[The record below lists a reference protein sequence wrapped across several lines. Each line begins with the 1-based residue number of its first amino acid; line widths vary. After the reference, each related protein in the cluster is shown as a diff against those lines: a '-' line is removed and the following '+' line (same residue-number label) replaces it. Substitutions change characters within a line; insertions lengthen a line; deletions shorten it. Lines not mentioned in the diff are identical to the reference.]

1 MTVIPCRSCHIT
13 CIPTLH
19 LRHPPILPSRFLI
32 KRTKLK
38 MASTL
43 RQNPW
48 RAYQSLTRQQL
59 RTSRL
64 SSRHLSTT
72 PLRSNATNN
81 PLRSRA
87 SAAADLQ
94 HASQAQR
101 KMILSAAGIITCA
114 AGLYGVI
121 KLDLFGL
128 NELDTNKDDKTT
140 TAPPKNGAMRMDGPV
155 GFPSGGPS
163 LITIQGQDRLEQV
176 PTGTSTIPHFPST
189 IRLPTS
195 EATEGKQTGDDLAP
209 STGEEYQLL
218 GLGVRSVSFLSIQVY
233 VVGLYVAKSD
243 ITELQRRLL
252 RTAIHPPTP
261 GADADAAISGVGAS
275 AATSLVSP
283 ERQQLKELLLD
294 AERGDAA
301 WSAIIKD
308 NGIRTAFR
316 IVPTRNTD
324 FMHLR
329 DGWVRG
335 ITARAQAKKAAG
347 AGEFQDESFGSSMND
362 FKAVFGAGKGKS
374 VPKGQTLVLMR
385 DAHGALDALFQP
397 GADKPVKWMG
407 RVADE
412 RISRLVWLNY
422 LAGKT
427 VSSEGART
435 SIVEGLMSIVE
446 RPLGTIVQKVI

>member
-1 MTVIPCRSCHIT
+1 
-13 CIPTLH
+13 
-19 LRHPPILPSRFLI
+19 
-32 KRTKLK
+32 

-48 RAYQSLTRQQL
+48 RAYQCLTRQQL
-59 RTSRL
+59 RTSHL

-128 NELDTNKDDKTT
+128 NELETNKDDKTT

-195 EATEGKQTGDDLAP
+195 EATEGKQSGDDLAP

-218 GLGVRSVSFLSIQVY
+218 GLGIRTVSFLSVQVY
-233 VVGLYVAKSD
+233 VV
-243 ITELQRRLL
+243 
-252 RTAIHPPTP
+252 AIHPPTP
-261 GADADAAISGVGAS
+261 GADADAAISGAGAS
-275 AATSLVSP
+275 AATSLVPP

-347 AGEFQDESFGSSMND
+347 LGEFQDESFGSSMND
-362 FKAVFGAGKGKS
+362 FKAVFGSGKGKS

-397 GADKPVKWMG
+397 GANKPVKWMG

>member
-1 MTVIPCRSCHIT
+1 
-13 CIPTLH
+13 
-19 LRHPPILPSRFLI
+19 
-32 KRTKLK
+32 

-59 RTSRL
+59 RTTRL
-64 SSRHLSTT
+64 SSRHLSTN

-114 AGLYGVI
+114 VGLYGVI

-128 NELDTNKDDKTT
+128 DELDSKKEDKSATT
-140 TAPPKNGAMRMDGPV
+140 SATPRNGAMRMDGPV
-155 GFPSGGPS
+155 GFTNGGPS
-163 LITIQGQDRLEQV
+163 LITIQGQDKLEQV
-176 PTGTSTIPHFPST
+176 PTGTSTIPTFPST
-189 IRLPTS
+189 IRLPSS

-218 GLGVRSVSFLSIQVY
+218 GLGIRTVSFLSVQVY
-233 VVGLYVAKSD
+233 VVGLYIAKSD

-252 RTAIHPPTP
+252 RTAVHPPNT
-261 GADADAAISGVGAS
+261 DAHSAISGAGAD

-294 AERGDAA
+294 AEHGDAV
-301 WSAIIKD
+301 WSAILKD

-347 AGEFQDESFGSSMND
+347 PSEFQDESFGSSMND
-362 FKAVFGAGKGKS
+362 FKAVFGAGKGKA

-397 GADKPVKWMG
+397 GANEPVKWMG

-427 VSSEGART
+427 VSSEGARK
-435 SIVEGLMSIVE
+435 SIVDGLMSIVE
-446 RPLGTIVQKVI
+446 RPLGTVVQKVI